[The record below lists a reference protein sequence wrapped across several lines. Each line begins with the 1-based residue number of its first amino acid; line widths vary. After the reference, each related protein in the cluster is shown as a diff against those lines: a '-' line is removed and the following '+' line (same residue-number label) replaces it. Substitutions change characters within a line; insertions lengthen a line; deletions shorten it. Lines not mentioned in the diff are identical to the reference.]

1 MDYLLLPRRIDYD
14 RYPPGDPICDQWIR
28 APGSRPGQ
36 TFLITMDADVS
47 TQIGAPHGFG
57 LCVPD
62 EREAGEELP
71 AIALGDID
79 TLVSQDFDNCF
90 L

>member
-1 MDYLLLPRRIDYD
+1 LAID
-14 RYPPGDPICDQWIR
+14 
-28 APGSRPGQ
+28 GSMGKAKLNVEPEPSV
-36 TFLITMDADVS
+36 VS